1 MPAGSKF
8 AFADPLWLLLLL
20 PATLLLVL
28 RRGRG
33 ADSAVVFPTLS
44 VLAGL
49 GSTVRR
55 RPWHFAL
62 PLVFLAL
69 VPAIIALARP
79 VLRRDSPDRTPSGI
93 DIVIALDVSLSM
105 DIDDFRRPGNRF
117 DGLRRID
124 AAKAV
129 VEAFIERRVDD
140 RIGLVAFS
148 GRPYSVSPITLDHKW
163 VINGLRRLRL
173 GDLEEQ
179 GTAIGSAVAAAATR
193 LDARDSKSK
202 IVVLVTDGSNNS
214 GKLDPVEAAELASRL
229 GVRVYTVAI
238 GTEEGRVS
246 RGIQRFP
253 RQEFDVET
261 LRRIASITGAEFYR
275 ARDIGS
281 LQSTFATIDRL
292 ETSSAEAG
300 RTIEQ
305 TELFPWFAGAA
316 AIASLAA
323 ALAYALN
330 PPPGR

>member
-1 MPAGSKF
+1 VPAS
-8 AFADPLWLLLLL
+8 
-20 PATLLLVL
+20 LLLVL

-33 ADSAVVFPTLS
+33 ADSAIVFPTLS
-44 VLAGL
+44 VLSSL
-49 GSTVRR
+49 GTAVRR
-55 RPWHFAL
+55 RPWSFAL
-62 PLVFLAL
+62 PLAFIAL
-69 VPAIIALARP
+69 VPSILALARP
-79 VLRRDSPDRTPSGI
+79 VMRRDSPDRTPSGI

-105 DIDDFRRPGNRF
+105 DIDDFIRPNTINAR
-117 DGLRRID
+117 LRRID

-129 VEAFIERRVDD
+129 VEQFIRRRPDD

-214 GKLDPVEAAELASRL
+214 GKLDPVEAGELAARL
-229 GVRVYTVAI
+229 GVRVYTVGI

-253 RQEFDVET
+253 RQEFDVDTLKQIAET
-261 LRRIASITGAEFYR
+261 TGAEFYR
-275 ARDIGS
+275 ARDVGS
-281 LQSTFATIDRL
+281 LENTFATIDRL
-292 ETSSAEAG
+292 EKSATDN
-300 RTIEQ
+300 RRQIEQ
-305 TELFPWFAGAA
+305 TELFPWFAGIALFA
-316 AIASLAA
+316 AIGAA
-323 ALAYALN
+323 VVHALN
-330 PPPGR
+330 PPPGH

>member
-1 MPAGSKF
+1 
-8 AFADPLWLLLLL
+8 
-20 PATLLLVL
+20 
-28 RRGRG
+28 
-33 ADSAVVFPTLS
+33 VVFPTLS
-44 VLAGL
+44 VLASL

-55 RPWHFAL
+55 RPWNFAL
-62 PLVFLAL
+62 PLAFISL
-69 VPAIIALARP
+69 VPAVLALARP
-79 VLRRDSPDRTPSGI
+79 VMRRESPDRTPSGI

-105 DIDDFRRPGNRF
+105 EIPDFKRPGSIN
-117 DGLRRID
+117 GLRRID

-129 VEAFIERRVDD
+129 VEQFIDRRPDD

-148 GRPYSVSPITLDHKW
+148 GRPYSVSPITLDHDW
-163 VINGLRRLRL
+163 VTAGLRRLRL

-229 GVRVYTVAI
+229 SVRVYTVAI

-246 RGIQRFP
+246 LNTQRFP

-261 LRRIASITGAEFYR
+261 LQKIAAITGAEFYR

-281 LQSTFATIDRL
+281 LESTFATIDRL
-292 ETSSAEAG
+292 ETSTAETG
-300 RTIEQ
+300 RNIEQ

-316 AIASLAA
+316 MIASLAA
-323 ALAYALN
+323 AVVYALN
-330 PPPGR
+330 PPAGH